1 MHKHRPLVKPM
12 VFVTTSGYIVSVM
25 GPYMGDGKNN
35 DANIMTHIIKRNIEK
50 ITDWLQEDDILI
62 VDRGFRD
69 SLDLL
74 NELGIKSEMPSFL
87 GRGEKQHSV
96 EESNTTRLV
105 TKLRWIVES
114 INDYACSKIIA
125 GGAVTFAAIIIFL
138 VGIIVIQRRKLTNA
152 SYTSLT
158 VRRDQNNYNEAVPHE
173 MSDSITGQYYEMSS
187 VSETHAPTVQQNINK
202 IQHIDTSGYLIPSGM
217 LETSGDYHTI
227 TD

>member
-114 INDYACSKIIA
+114 INADELLGAKMLFLSKQINELKNKVENDGLDKRSYKWSKIDSTDFDIE
-125 GGAVTFAAIIIFL
+125 FPRL
-138 VGIIVIQRRKLTNA
+138 NEEELRNLTLGTYQLKMA
-152 SYTSLT
+152 KSYT
-158 VRRDQNNYNEAVPHE
+158 EEHF
-173 MSDSITGQYYEMSS
+173 DSEG
-187 VSETHAPTVQQNINK
+187 K
-202 IQHIDTSGYLIPSGM
+202 I
-217 LETSGDYHTI
+217 
-227 TD
+227 